1 MSLVLGFK
9 SLVLAL
15 DCQSLAL
22 ASEYQSLALTL
33 EVVVDIGLEHSN
45 FLANTQHP
53 LPFSQVSRSTYISFL
68 SSPVQLALV
77 DSVFSHSGLFM
88 HRHCATVGDMM
99 L

>member
-53 LPFSQVSRSTYISFL
+53 LPFSQVSRST
-68 SSPVQLALV
+68 
-77 DSVFSHSGLFM
+77 
-88 HRHCATVGDMM
+88 
-99 L
+99 